1 MTLAAVVVACS
12 LARCGDLR
20 GIEEDC
26 IDVARCEQGAAFIR
40 CPGDQPTRARCSRQR
55 CVWVQ
60 GGRPCGYHA
69 RFEVEDCACVGSS
82 CPSDPSY
89 TRRFVRAYG
98 GRPWVVER
106 EHNLAVVIDSK
117 LPKAEVSVQCH
128 DCRRVSFD
136 DQICTATEMVV
147 ERASYDTQIVRLV
160 ANEHWVLEI
169 EINGRTGRARA
180 CQQQRFDSTLCSSR
194 SPRCADAGTLTLNRA
209 PDANAWT
216 LWGRFDLYF
225 GGEHISGA
233 FPDTTGGPTSPRC
246 VAPWRCICIEAFE
259 LSCATRRVT
268 FGCVDQPQ
276 SVEVPPTLGECWGR
290 VVDPLSNCERPQINT
305 KCRRNMPCV
314 PPDGSAIGRRCRVD
328 TDCPDGYFC
337 IARGAP
343 LLGGGCATACSAV
356 DPSCPVAHATCTR
369 GVRLG
374 AAAASGLYC
383 VDARAAP

>member
-1 MTLAAVVVACS
+1 MLVSPAEETTPTPVTPVKIGRERVRSLKVSATRIADDAITIDGRLDEAAWLQVPTLPPMIQVEPRFGAPPTHES
-12 LARCGDLR
+12 
-20 GIEEDC
+20 
-26 IDVARCEQGAAFIR
+26 DVR
-40 CPGDQPTRARCSRQR
+40 
-55 CVWVQ
+55 V
-60 GGRPCGYHA
+60 
-69 RFEVEDCACVGSS
+69 
-82 CPSDPSY
+82 
-89 TRRFVRAYG
+89 AYG
-98 GRPWVVER
+98 DKG
-106 EHNLAVVIDSK
+106 LY
-117 LPKAEVSVQCH
+117 
-128 DCRRVSFD
+128 VSF
-136 DQICTATEMVV
+136 QC
-147 ERASYDTQIVRLV
+147 
-160 ANEHWVLEI
+160 
-169 EINGRTGRARA
+169 
-180 CQQQRFDSTLCSSR
+180 FDN
-194 SPRCADAGTLTLNRA
+194 P
-209 PDANAWT
+209 
-216 LWGRFDLYF
+216 
-225 GGEHISGA
+225 EHISGA